1 MLISRELYKKY
12 CEKEDS
18 IPVFSQYWW
27 LDATAGK
34 DNWSVAAVI
43 NGSKLEASLPF
54 FIKKEKFMTFICQP
68 LLTQKLG
75 PWFNRE
81 FTNNSEDIQRQ
92 NYLLEELL
100 NSLPKHDVYNQ
111 GWDHLIFN
119 WLPFYWQDF
128 SQTTK
133 YTYRIEDISKIDN
146 IYKNFKRDKKQ
157 NLNKSK
163 KLLNIY
169 INLDKSTF
177 YNNHQR
183 NLKKLKKNINYSR
196 DYFYKIYEA
205 AVKHNSG
212 FIISA
217 HDNEGNIHSSNF
229 IIWDK
234 NSAYNLI
241 SSIDPH
247 FKSSGSQS
255 LLIFEA
261 IKFLSNKTKSFDFEG
276 SMIQNVENSFRRFG
290 AKQIS
295 YFNISRNS
303 SKKAKILFALNNL
316 YKSIFS

>member
-1 MLISRELYKKY
+1 MAHGLIGNLQ
-12 CEKEDS
+12 
-18 IPVFSQYWW
+18 I
-27 LDATAGK
+27 
-34 DNWSVAAVI
+34 I
-43 NGSKLEASLPF
+43 
-54 FIKKEKFMTFICQP
+54 
-68 LLTQKLG
+68 QKI
-75 PWFNRE
+75 FKR
-81 FTNNSEDIQRQ
+81 RQ
-92 NYLLEELL
+92 NYLVEELL

-119 WLPFYWQDF
+119 WLPFVARLL
-128 SQTTK
+128 QTTNIPIGL
-133 YTYRIEDISKIDN
+133 RIFLKLIIYIKISKGI
-146 IYKNFKRDKKQ
+146 KR

-163 KLLNIY
+163 KLLKIHM
-169 INLDKSTF
+169 NLDKSTF